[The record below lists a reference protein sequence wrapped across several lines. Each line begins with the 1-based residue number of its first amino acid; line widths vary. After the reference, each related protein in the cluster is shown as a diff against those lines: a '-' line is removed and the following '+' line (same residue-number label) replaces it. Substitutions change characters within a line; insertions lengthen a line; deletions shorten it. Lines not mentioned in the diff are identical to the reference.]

1 VGHRAH
7 PRRATQAGHRR
18 QQSLDPTLSLARANA
33 LTEPDL
39 AHVPAQPRPPSLAAD
54 LLTVPT
60 LTFETLYNLV
70 LIAHDRR
77 ELAHA
82 NVTANPTAAWV
93 WRQLIEDTP
102 WGHKPRH
109 LLPDR
114 DAVYGHDFRQRARR
128 IGIDA
133 IATPFR
139 SPRARAVVEKRVIGT
154 LRVPGPHY
162 RARRAALGVGSS

>member
-1 VGHRAH
+1 MGHRAH

-60 LTFETLYNLV
+60 LTFKTLYVLV

-114 DAVYGHDFRQRARR
+114 DAVYGHDSVSAPDASASTQLPRR
-128 IGIDA
+128 FGH
-133 IATPFR
+133 PCER
-139 SPRARAVVEKRVIGT
+139 SRGT
-154 LRVPGPHY
+154 RNRDTESAWTTLSCSTR
-162 RARRAALGVGSS
+162 ALGVGSS

>member
-1 VGHRAH
+1 MGHRAH

-33 LTEPDL
+33 LTKPDL
-39 AHVPAQPRPPSLAAD
+39 THVPAQPRPPSLAAD

-102 WGHKPRH
+102 WATSRGICSQIAMLSMATISVSAPTHRH
-109 LLPDR
+109 R
-114 DAVYGHDFRQRARR
+114 RNCHAVSVTRAN
-128 IGIDA
+128 
-133 IATPFR
+133 
-139 SPRARAVVEKRVIGT
+139 AVVERVIGT